1 MFSVPSGIECLG
13 FDKKA
18 LAQAKGRSFHSST
31 IMARR
36 VRMLR
41 TGFACALQVQVSSW
55 LEQPWAG
62 YKDFIMVAKAVNS
75 FN

>member
-18 LAQAKGRSFHSST
+18 LAQAKGRSFYSST

-41 TGFACALQVQVSSW
+41 TGFA
-55 LEQPWAG
+55 
-62 YKDFIMVAKAVNS
+62 
-75 FN
+75 